1 MKWDLFNNKNNM
13 IMETKKEYIAPELTV
28 VTVKSERGYSASSDN
43 HLAALQMM
51 VDALSG
57 LNGGNMESWTFDQE
71 DQTFDDNT
79 ITWS

>member
-1 MKWDLFNNKNNM
+1 MKWDLFNNKNYM

-43 HLAALQMM
+43 PLAALQMLA
-51 VDALSG
+51 DALSG

>member
-1 MKWDLFNNKNNM
+1 M

-43 HLAALQMM
+43 PLAALQILA
-51 VDALSG
+51 DALS

-71 DQTFDDNT
+71 DQTFDNNT

>member
-1 MKWDLFNNKNNM
+1 M

-43 HLAALQMM
+43 PLAALQMLA
-51 VDALSG
+51 DALSG

-79 ITWS
+79 IEWS

>member
-1 MKWDLFNNKNNM
+1 M

-43 HLAALQMM
+43 PLAALQMI
-51 VDALSG
+51 VDAIG

>member
-1 MKWDLFNNKNNM
+1 M

>member
-43 HLAALQMM
+43 PLAALQMM
-51 VDALSG
+51 VDALTG

>member
-1 MKWDLFNNKNNM
+1 MKWDLFNNKNYM

-43 HLAALQMM
+43 PLAALQMLA
-51 VDALSG
+51 DALTG

>member
-1 MKWDLFNNKNNM
+1 MKWDLFNNKNYM

-28 VTVKSERGYSASSDN
+28 VTVKSERGYSASSEN
-43 HLAALQMM
+43 PLAALQMLA
-51 VDALSG
+51 DALSG

>member
-1 MKWDLFNNKNNM
+1 MKWDLFNNKNYM

-43 HLAALQMM
+43 PLAALQMLA
-51 VDALSG
+51 DALSG
-57 LNGGNMESWTFDQE
+57 LNGGNMESWSFDQE

>member
-43 HLAALQMM
+43 PLAALQMI
-51 VDALSG
+51 VDAIG

>member
-1 MKWDLFNNKNNM
+1 MKWDLFNNKNYM

-43 HLAALQMM
+43 PLAALQMLA
-51 VDALSG
+51 DALTG
-57 LNGGNMESWTFDQE
+57 LNGGNMESWSFDQE